1 MHANACIVLFVKVLN
16 QGNKIGLRA
25 FGFPLG
31 AKLVSIARALM
42 LVAKGT
48 GRNTLTLSATNATI
62 LETSVLKPRLST
74 PSSASTP
81 TVYLHASYSSY
92 FINFNIRI
100 IFKIKIT
107 VCMKA
112 FQNGKDSNIPFGSI
126 MPVPCCVRNQSI
138 ILIIYNECIIIA
150 CVSLKYW
157 VYSLLTPE
165 MR

>member
-74 PSSASTP
+74 PSSASIGGPTKGNGVSCDTP
-81 TVYLHASYSSY
+81 
-92 FINFNIRI
+92 
-100 IFKIKIT
+100 
-107 VCMKA
+107 
-112 FQNGKDSNIPFGSI
+112 
-126 MPVPCCVRNQSI
+126 
-138 ILIIYNECIIIA
+138 
-150 CVSLKYW
+150 
-157 VYSLLTPE
+157 
-165 MR
+165 